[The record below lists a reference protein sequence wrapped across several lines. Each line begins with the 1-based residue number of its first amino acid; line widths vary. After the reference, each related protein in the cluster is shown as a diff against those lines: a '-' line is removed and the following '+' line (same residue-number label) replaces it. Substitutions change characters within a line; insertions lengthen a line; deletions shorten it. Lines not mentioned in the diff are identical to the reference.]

1 MNTHMHST
9 KARCSSSH
17 IVAKWVSNWYIYPR
31 IPPTQAARV
40 LIEEACRRQQ
50 RARRLIS
57 GGHAYSARIKSIR
70 TKKIYINPYC
80 LHWHSGLL
88 REDRGE
94 VGATWAMVK
103 YNRPWVHWLTERA
116 SSARDIGHAVH
127 IIYIIYMSWVMRQ
140 HIRIG
145 HSSCKYSPSVW
156 KQAHQHAVVMYSIP
170 EPLFLTMTR
179 RRRTRPSL
187 VYRGPQNANYAHTY
201 TPIALVRWE
210 RCTPAKPPK
219 MQLRDFLLNIE
230 PQRSVCG
237 GVGNVLQIT
246 NA

>member
-1 MNTHMHST
+1 
-9 KARCSSSH
+9 
-17 IVAKWVSNWYIYPR
+17 
-31 IPPTQAARV
+31 
-40 LIEEACRRQQ
+40 
-50 RARRLIS
+50 
-57 GGHAYSARIKSIR
+57 
-70 TKKIYINPYC
+70 
-80 LHWHSGLL
+80 
-88 REDRGE
+88 
-94 VGATWAMVK
+94 MVK

-187 VYRGPQNANYAHTY
+187 VYRGPQNANYAHIY
-201 TPIALVRWE
+201 T
-210 RCTPAKPPK
+210 
-219 MQLRDFLLNIE
+219 
-230 PQRSVCG
+230 QRSGEMREVHAGETTQDAAQGLSFEYWAAEVSLRRGRECAANNKCIASSIG
-237 GVGNVLQIT
+237 KHKDICQDQKYLFN
-246 NA
+246 